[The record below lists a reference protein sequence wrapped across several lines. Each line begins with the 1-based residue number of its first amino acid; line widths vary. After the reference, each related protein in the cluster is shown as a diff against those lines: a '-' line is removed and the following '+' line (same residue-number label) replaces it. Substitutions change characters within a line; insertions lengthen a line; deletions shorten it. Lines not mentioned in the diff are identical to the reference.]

1 MATTAEESMATAS
14 DSHPAVH
21 ETLRL
26 VRRQLRE
33 QADAVQALSS
43 QLDDAKS
50 RLALLET
57 LNTALDQFQ
66 PGQVEAASAASAVHA
81 VTTQLLGKGGIP
93 SQPGP
98 RPGVPEAPVPEA
110 SAFEASASEAS
121 APERGA
127 AGGVDLAGFRAIKP
141 FSIQEMILNVLST
154 AEDSLRTRD
163 LVTIIERL
171 RTEGHTDL
179 LRDSRRPDSV
189 VSSALDRLC
198 KKGLVRKVG
207 RGRYTL
213 G

>member
-1 MATTAEESMATAS
+1 MATAS

-21 ETLRL
+21 ETLQL

-33 QADAVQALSS
+33 QADAVQALST
-43 QLDDAKS
+43 QLDYAKS

-81 VTTQLLGKGGIP
+81 VTAQLLGKGGIP

-98 RPGVPEAPVPEA
+98 RPVLPEAPVPEA
-110 SAFEASASEAS
+110 PAFEASAAEAAASGAS

>member
-1 MATTAEESMATAS
+1 MATAS

-66 PGQVEAASAASAVHA
+66 PGQVEAASAVHT
-81 VTTQLLGKGGIP
+81 VTAQLLGKGGIP

>member
-1 MATTAEESMATAS
+1 MATAS

-21 ETLRL
+21 ETLLL

-33 QADAVQALSS
+33 QADAVQALST

-66 PGQVEAASAASAVHA
+66 PGQAEAASAVHA
-81 VTTQLLGKGGIP
+81 VTSQLLGKAGVP
-93 SQPGP
+93 AQPAP
-98 RPGVPEAPVPEA
+98 RPAVPEVLLPKVPAPKGPA
-110 SAFEASASEAS
+110 EAS
-121 APERGA
+121 APEQGA
-127 AGGVDLAGFRAIKP
+127 AGDADLAGFRAIKP

-154 AEDSLRTRD
+154 AQDSLRTRD

-171 RTEGHTDL
+171 RAEGHTDL